1 MQLSFLGQAYEAPTT
16 PGESFESEQT
26 ASFMGKK
33 YKMQQHSVHA
43 RSAATALTYRGARYS
58 R

>member
-16 PGESFESEQT
+16 PGESFESQQI

-33 YKMQQHSVHA
+33 YKMRHHSIHT
-43 RSAATALTYRGARYS
+43 RAASTTLTYRGTHYIR
-58 R
+58 